1 VAEGRGKQDGGDNRA
16 AAAEGSVGMPPLLPP
31 LPPVT
36 FEQQRRA
43 PKLCAVSSD
52 EGGSSGIGIGIGS
65 GICSGIGSGSGG
77 GGGGGGGGGQT
88 IFRSNICISNR
99 FL

>member
-1 VAEGRGKQDGGDNRA
+1 
-16 AAAEGSVGMPPLLPP
+16 MPPLLPL

-88 IFRSNICISNR
+88 IFRSNICISYR
-99 FL
+99 FQVDFSRFPLYNVPLEPVA

>member
-1 VAEGRGKQDGGDNRA
+1 
-16 AAAEGSVGMPPLLPP
+16 MPPLPPP